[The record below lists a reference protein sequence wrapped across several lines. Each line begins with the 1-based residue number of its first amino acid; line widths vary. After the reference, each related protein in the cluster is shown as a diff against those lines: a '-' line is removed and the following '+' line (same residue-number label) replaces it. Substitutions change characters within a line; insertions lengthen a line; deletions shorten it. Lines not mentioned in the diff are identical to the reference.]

1 MKYSHFVTASSLF
14 SCRNFTLVR
23 VVNVVKRVDAVQGSR
38 YLLEL
43 EVEDP
48 RGQLLRL
55 AHYIYSLMDN
65 NKDDKMDFST
75 QQPKTQLLLCNPVG
89 FRWNPAATVHFIVP
103 GAFTFIPIHL
113 MSVAALAHHLSVCS
127 LSEKPGSVGASADY

>member
-1 MKYSHFVTASSLF
+1 MSFSLS
-14 SCRNFTLVR
+14 SCRNFKLGR

-43 EVEDP
+43 ELEDT

-55 AHYIYSLMDN
+55 AHYIYSLRDN
-65 NKDDKMDFST
+65 DKDDNQDFST

-103 GAFTFIPIHL
+103 GASTFTPIFTSCLLLHWL
-113 MSVAALAHHLSVCS
+113 IICMYVLSK
-127 LSEKPGSVGASADY
+127 KPGSVGASADY